1 LEGEKYSI
9 VTLSVNRDENCLPNG
24 FFYVDVCMEVEVKSM
39 CCHVQVRCIKLPGEM
54 QLYFCNIY
62 ILVLFVED
70 RRMLSVF
77 TGKGLCVVTGEGLF
91 LNIL

>member
-1 LEGEKYSI
+1 
-9 VTLSVNRDENCLPNG
+9 
-24 FFYVDVCMEVEVKSM
+24 MEVEVKSM

>member
-1 LEGEKYSI
+1 
-9 VTLSVNRDENCLPNG
+9 
-24 FFYVDVCMEVEVKSM
+24 MEVEVKSM

-54 QLYFCNIY
+54 QLYFCNVY

-70 RRMLSVF
+70 RQMLPVF
-77 TGKGLCVVTGEGLF
+77 TGKELYVVTHEGLF